1 MDPTE
6 DNFKSSSIGDRVLL
20 FVLSAMFSVLVLITI
35 VQVIVRTFNLGFLGL
50 PTFLIEPVATVLL
63 IVGTYLG
70 AALASRNSEHI
81 RMTTIEDRLMGR
93 KLLALKATASAVT
106 IIVLLIFVRGVF
118 IAMFDEW
125 NSAFAEVTFMR
136 LGAIYALILVSLVL
150 MMAFEGWNA
159 IQTARDV
166 ISDE

>member
-6 DNFKSSSIGDRVLL
+6 NNFKSNSIADRALL
-20 FVLSAMFSVLVLITI
+20 FVLSAVFSVLVLITI
-35 VQVIVRTFNLGFLGL
+35 VQVMVRTFNLGFLGL
-50 PTFLIEPVATVLL
+50 PTYLIEPVATVLL

-70 AALASRNSEHI
+70 AAVASRNGEHI
-81 RMTTIEDRLMGR
+81 KMTTIEDRLEGR
-93 KLLALKATASAVT
+93 RLLALKVVAASIT
-106 IIVLLIFVRGVF
+106 ILVLLIFVRGVF
-118 IAMFDEW
+118 SAMFDEW

-166 ISDE
+166 MSDE